1 MEILTQLPNL
11 NMLNGKSTKE
21 DNNNN
26 VDIDG
31 KEIDAVSLHNEIS
44 NFNVI
49 IFFKNK
55 KKGFVFTNKR
65 KAETFGERCAIGFF

>member
-44 NFNVI
+44 NFNVR
-49 IFFKNK
+49 IFLKI
-55 KKGFVFTNKR
+55 KKGFIFAYKR
-65 KAETFGERCAIGFF
+65 KTETVGKGCAIRFF